1 MSKPDLVALYRR
13 HKQMILYF
21 IFGGLTTLINIVSYA
36 LCRSVL
42 KIPLV
47 PADILAWLLSVL
59 FAYVTNKRFGFES
72 RSWRRKVILREMT
85 SFFVARLFSLGVDVV
100 FLYLTVTVLGWW
112 ELLMKVLA
120 NGIVIVLNYV
130 FSKLI
135 IFRKDT
141 AAKQPKG

>member
-1 MSKPDLVALYRR
+1 M
-13 HKQMILYF
+13 
-21 IFGGLTTLINIVSYA
+21 
-36 LCRSVL
+36 
-42 KIPLV
+42 

-59 FAYVTNKRFGFES
+59 FAYVTNKRFVFES